1 MEWQS
6 LDPATQCLCYAL
18 GHQYTSAA
26 LRLASL
32 KGYDY
37 CQARFVADVCNQVD
51 SFHVLLA
58 RMEKTLSNYEN
69 GDETFEIL
77 LKQIFDLEGFL
88 LRNGKLSIP
97 EIFILQRGLYRS
109 RDPDDRTDV
118 DYTGN
123 ECAEIHEVYNDT
135 VNPKCE

>member
-77 LKQIFDLEGFL
+77 LKQIVDLEGFL
-88 LRNGKLSIP
+88 LQDQLTIP
-97 EIFILQRGLYRS
+97 DTFILQSSSTGQEIRMSIPAGNTWVISMPKLKRFT
-109 RDPDDRTDV
+109 RTR
-118 DYTGN
+118 
-123 ECAEIHEVYNDT
+123 
-135 VNPKCE
+135 